1 MTELPDGNEIVDGEW
16 FESKKN
22 GISISSEISER
33 YELQVNDQIVID
45 IAGKKIKSFIQSI
58 REVNWENFSPNF
70 SLLAFRRIL
79 KKLHQHLLLLFTS
92 LKKKIHYHQK

>member
-16 FESKKN
+16 FENKKN

-45 IAGKKIKSFIQSI
+45 I
-58 REVNWENFSPNF
+58 
-70 SLLAFRRIL
+70 
-79 KKLHQHLLLLFTS
+79 TD
-92 LKKKIHYHQK
+92 